1 MIEDIVNVERMQYAE
16 DGDYEYLNYVLCGN
30 GKDIVIRRYYD
41 HGSHWSVALYSDR
54 TDMIEE
60 ECYPRIDFDLACEVI
75 VDLFESNRKM
85 YKTVIE
91 L

>member
-1 MIEDIVNVERMQYAE
+1 MIEDIVNIERMQYAE
-16 DGDYEYLNYVLCGN
+16 DGDHEYLNYVLCGN
-30 GKDIVIRRYYD
+30 DKDIVIRRYHD
-41 HGSHWSVALYSDR
+41 HGGYWSVALYSDR
-54 TDMIEE
+54 TDKIEE
-60 ECYPRIDFDLACEVI
+60 QCYPRVDFNLACEII